1 MSGGGN
7 TGRGSGHLSPAL
19 IQRVSAVKTGSLQAL
34 TMPFHKKIPKVL
46 SEADIS
52 ALLDDEGVTEIG
64 DSDSSDDTN
73 DPDYS
78 GESGTE
84 EDDCEVD
91 DVAHSQQPH
100 PAVHRYSHNLQNGK
114 PQNAQILY
122 RMGTSM
128 VVQDHL
134 THQAHVKVN
143 TTHCT

>member
-1 MSGGGN
+1 MS
-7 TGRGSGHLSPAL
+7 RSLL
-19 IQRVSAVKTGSLQAL
+19 QRVPAAVKTGSLQAL
-34 TMPFHKKIPKVL
+34 TMPFHKKIAKVL

-91 DVAHSQQPH
+91 DVAHSQPT
-100 PAVHRYSHNLQNGK
+100 SSSS
-114 PQNAQILY
+114 AQIQPQSSK
-122 RMGTSM
+122 RKDTE
-128 VVQDHL
+128 
-134 THQAHVKVN
+134 
-143 TTHCT
+143 